1 MRVALRLPQ
10 AREAAV
16 TLLVVLALV
25 ALSVF
30 TVLDAFMNPPTRRLP
45 EPPAEV
51 EYWPSFLH
59 ELEI

>member
-1 MRVALRLPQ
+1 M
-10 AREAAV
+10 

-25 ALSVF
+25 ALTVF
-30 TVLDAFMNPPTRRLP
+30 TAVDAFMNPPTRRLP